1 MSCSGMLYGRSGMLN
16 FPTCFLLRSFVYL
29 ACLRSGMF
37 YFPTCFV
44 LRLVSLFF
52 WPLYACHVLVCFV
65 VAPACFLLRH
75 VVFFVSFVLLAS
87 LRMSCFGTFCGR
99 SGMFSFPTCCV
110 LCVVCSSG
118 LFTHVMHILWSLR
131 HVLFSDM
138 FSASP
143 SLFKHVLFRHVL
155 WSLRHVL
162 WSLRHVL
169 FSDMFSACLQKRT
182 LSGPHFPRFW
192 ECNVVATSCS
202 ILYVHIPV
210 MVLLEIHTD
219 CQTSSEVAKECPESH
234 EDPQGK
240 GRRKNKHSVC
250 IYIYGFP

>member
-182 LSGPHFPRFW
+182 LSGPHFSTFLGMQCCCYIMFDPL
-192 ECNVVATSCS
+192 CS
-202 ILYVHIPV
+202 YTCDGIARDPHRLSDF
-210 MVLLEIHTD
+210 LRG
-219 CQTSSEVAKECPESH
+219 CQRMSRES
-234 EDPQGK
+234 
-240 GRRKNKHSVC
+240 
-250 IYIYGFP
+250 